1 MKREALIPRPDWP
14 KKMED
19 LGFGFHSIDGIYWDE
34 RACYSFTAAQI
45 DVLETATNECHQMCI
60 AAAQYVIDKNLYA
73 KFAIPPEFIPL
84 IERSWSNDEA
94 TLFGRFDFSWDG
106 GVSSASLPNGI
117 ADSQP
122 KMLEYNADT
131 PTSLIEASVAQWYW
145 LQEVKPGADQFNSIH
160 EKLISRFQEIAKEL
174 GTTIHFTCVGD
185 GEEDLGN
192 LEYLRDAAMQAG
204 IEAKFINIAH
214 IGWDAIAKKFADDEF
229 QEIKTLFKLYPWE
242 WMVRE
247 AFGRNLL
254 DSDMRVIEPAW
265 KMLLANKAIL
275 PILWELYPD
284 HPNLLPAYFEPQKFA
299 TDFVKKPLL
308 SREGA
313 NVTIT
318 SSRGEIA
325 IPGDYGAEGFI
336 YQAYHPVPNFRAN
349 GEDNYAVIGS
359 WIIGDEPAGIGIRED
374 ESPVTKN
381 TSRFLPHYFE

>member
-60 AAAQYVIDKNLYA
+60 AAAQYVIDKKLYA

-160 EKLISRFQEIAKEL
+160 EKLIARFQQIAKEL

-204 IEAKFINIAH
+204 TARLNLSTLRILAGMPSQKNSQTMNFRKSKRCSNSTPGNGWCAKRLAAICLIATCASLSPH
-214 IGWDAIAKKFADDEF
+214 GKCCWP
-229 QEIKTLFKLYPWE
+229 IKRFCRFCGSYIPITLICCP
-242 WMVRE
+242 
-247 AFGRNLL
+247 
-254 DSDMRVIEPAW
+254 
-265 KMLLANKAIL
+265 
-275 PILWELYPD
+275 PILSRK
-284 HPNLLPAYFEPQKFA
+284 NSLLI
-299 TDFVKKPLL
+299 
-308 SREGA
+308 S
-313 NVTIT
+313 
-318 SSRGEIA
+318 
-325 IPGDYGAEGFI
+325 
-336 YQAYHPVPNFRAN
+336 
-349 GEDNYAVIGS
+349 
-359 WIIGDEPAGIGIRED
+359 
-374 ESPVTKN
+374 
-381 TSRFLPHYFE
+381 

>member
-1 MKREALIPRPDWP
+1 VKRENLIPRPDWP

-45 DVLETATNECHQMCI
+45 DVLETATSECHEMCI
-60 AAAQYVIDKNLYA
+60 AAAQHVIDKNLYA
-73 KFAIPPEFIPL
+73 QFAIPPEFIPL
-84 IERSWSNDEA
+84 IERSWNNDEA

-106 GVSSASLPNGI
+106 TFA
-117 ADSQP
+117 P

-145 LQEVKPGADQFNSIH
+145 LKEVKPDTDQFNSIH
-160 EKLISRFQEIAKEL
+160 EKLIIRFEEIAQEL
-174 GTTIHFTCVGD
+174 GKTIHFSCVGD
-185 GEEDLGN
+185 SEEDLGN
-192 LEYLRDAAMQAG
+192 LDYLRDVATQAG
-204 IEAKFINIAH
+204 IDAKFIDIAN
-214 IGWDAIAKKFADDEF
+214 IGWDAIAKKFADDNN
-229 QEIKTLFKLYPWE
+229 QEIKALFKLYPWE

-254 DSDMRVIEPAW
+254 DSDIRVIEPAW

-318 SSRGEIA
+318 SRQGEIA

>member
-106 GVSSASLPNGI
+106 GVSSASLPEGI

-160 EKLISRFQEIAKEL
+160 EKLIARFQEIAKEL
-174 GTTIHFTCVGD
+174 GTTIHFACVGD
-185 GEEDLGN
+185 SEEDLGN

-204 IEAKFINIAH
+204 IEAKFIDIAH
-214 IGWDAIAKKFADDEF
+214 IGWDAIAKQFADDEF
-229 QEIKTLFKLYPWE
+229 QKIKTLFKLYPWE

-313 NVTIT
+313 NITIT

-325 IPGDYGAEGFI
+325 IPGDYGVEGFI
-336 YQAYHPVPNFRAN
+336 YQAYHPVPNFRVN

-359 WIIGDEPAGIGIRED
+359 WIIGDEAAGIGIRED

>member
-1 MKREALIPRPDWP
+1 VKRENLIPRPDWP

-45 DVLETATNECHQMCI
+45 DVLETATSDCYEMCI
-60 AAAQYVIDKNLYA
+60 AAAQHVIDKNLYA
-73 KFAIPPEFIPL
+73 QFAIPSEFIPL
-84 IERSWSNDEA
+84 IERSWNNDEA

-106 GVSSASLPNGI
+106 TFA
-117 ADSQP
+117 P

-145 LQEVKPGADQFNSIH
+145 LKEVKPNADQFNSIH
-160 EKLISRFQEIAKEL
+160 EKLIIRFEEIAQEL
-174 GTTIHFTCVGD
+174 GKTIHFSCVGD
-185 GEEDLGN
+185 SEEDLGN
-192 LEYLRDAAMQAG
+192 LDYLRDVATQAG
-204 IEAKFINIAH
+204 IDAKFIDIAN
-214 IGWDAIAKKFADDEF
+214 IGWDAIAKKFADDNN
-229 QEIKTLFKLYPWE
+229 QEIKALFKLYPWE

-254 DSDMRVIEPAW
+254 DSDIRVIEPAW

-318 SSRGEIA
+318 SRQGEIA